1 MRYNN
6 KKKYIIE
13 KQDTTTTTNNTSDY
27 YNNTTTDDVYTDDY
41 DEYYSETEDV
51 TSTVNQTTSMQKT
64 TNEERVVYNSI
75 MNTGYK
81 KPKSGSKQDNFTKEE
96 ILKKLENYIPLKS
109 IQDKKILERLP
120 LFKTWIRYYNTKTKQ
135 FRIGGLLMKVVY
147 PDYIMLINTAQNLTW
162 SVQLKDN
169 IIYMPDPRRFGEI
182 QQKKQKENLIKDKLL
197 DMYKRGQLT
206 TKK

>member
-96 ILKKLENYIPLKS
+96 ILKKLESLPKYKS
-109 IQDKKILERLP
+109 PGIGIDIQGKQRDKYKIRVSGARNKEQLD
-120 LFKTWIRYYNTKTKQ
+120 
-135 FRIGGLLMKVVY
+135 RIIGFMN
-147 PDYIMLINTAQNLTW
+147 ILIFLYLNVHQIL
-162 SVQLKDN
+162 
-169 IIYMPDPRRFGEI
+169 
-182 QQKKQKENLIKDKLL
+182 
-197 DMYKRGQLT
+197 
-206 TKK
+206 